1 MGWAGALR
9 ELTYPRGYRRLRFNV
24 PHAAE
29 AIASADRE
37 SRLRMNDQMSRR
49 EFLARFAA
57 AGAAGTA
64 ALALP
69 KEAFAIDAPA
79 FDEIGTFIDLS
90 KCIGCGTCTSACKT
104 KNAPRFPEP
113 VENIPDNWP
122 TGTHED
128 WSDKRD
134 LTDRLT
140 PYNWSFI
147 ETVEVDGEL
156 IHIPRR
162 CLHCDNPP
170 CANLCPFSVKKKQPN
185 GAVVINENGCM
196 GGAKCRDVCP
206 WSIPQ
211 RQAGVG
217 LYMKLV
223 PGLMGGGVMYKCDLC
238 TDLLKQGQPP
248 ACVSACQTGALQSGL
263 KEEMR
268 LLAED
273 RAAEINGYT
282 YGIAENGGTSTFYV
296 SPVSFE
302 RIDEAIS
309 ERKEAL
315 PEAMRKTVP
324 GMGPNV
330 ENFLD
335 TSNGM
340 AAGYIIAP
348 IAGVAAA
355 AWAASKAWKGGAE

>member
-1 MGWAGALR
+1 M
-9 ELTYPRGYRRLRFNV
+9 EDT
-24 PHAAE
+24 
-29 AIASADRE
+29 
-37 SRLRMNDQMSRR
+37 MSRR

-57 AGAAGTA
+57 AGSAGAA

-69 KEAFAIDAPA
+69 KEAFAIDAPTV
-79 FDEIGTFIDLS
+79 EQVGTFIDLS
-90 KCIGCGTCTSACKT
+90 KCNGCGLCTDACRT
-104 KNAPRFPEP
+104 KNADRFPEP

-134 LTDRLT
+134 LTDRFT

-147 ETVEVDGEL
+147 ETVEVDGQT

-162 CLHCDNPP
+162 CMHCDNPP
-170 CANLCPFSVKKKQPN
+170 CANLCPFSVQEKQPN
-185 GAVVINENGCM
+185 GAVVINEAGCL

-206 WSIPQ
+206 WSVPQ

-238 TDLLKQGQPP
+238 ADLLEQGEPP
-248 ACVSACQTGALQSGL
+248 ACVSACPTGALQFGA
-263 KEEMR
+263 KDEMKR
-268 LLAED
+268 LAEE
-273 RAAEINGYT
+273 RAAEIGGYT
-282 YGIAENGGTSTFYV
+282 YGITENGGTSTFYV
-296 SPVSFE
+296 SPVDFE
-302 RIDEAIS
+302 RIDEAITQ
-309 ERKEAL
+309 RKEEL
-315 PEAMRKTVP
+315 PEPMRKAVP
-324 GMGPNV
+324 GMKPDV

-335 TSNGM
+335 TANGT
-340 AAGYIIAP
+340 ALSYAIAP

-355 AWAASKAWKGGAE
+355 AWAASKAWKGGTK